1 MSEEMTNEVETEVNT
16 NEVVEE
22 TVAEPSVKEK
32 IADAVEKTAAKEAT
46 EVSSAETAAPAE
58 PPYVPNYKIKSYDS
72 EYEIPETFRGL
83 MTKEN
88 EKAFRE
94 VFEKAY
100 GLDNMKPKYQKA
112 QESFKATSAE
122 LTNLKKSID
131 YLGQFIDSR
140 DFDNFFSRIGVR
152 ESDVM
157 DWVRQ
162 KLELRQMSP
171 EQQRIYQER
180 VALNQQNFAA
190 RAEMDRLKAESETKI
205 QAYQEE
211 MDKIRMSQ
219 LDSELSKAEVASI
232 ANAYDAKHGAGA
244 FRNEVIERASYTF
257 QTKGVDMSA
266 QQAVEN
272 MMKFFTLNAGSV
284 PQAQVQ
290 TQVATPSNKPT
301 IPNVSGKSSS
311 PVSKSVKS
319 LDDLKKLR
327 KESITSLASEY

>member
-1 MSEEMTNEVETEVNT
+1 MSEEMTNELEAEVNT
-16 NEVVEE
+16 NDVAEE
-22 TVAEPSVKEK
+22 TVAADTSVKEK
-32 IADAVEKTAAKEAT
+32 IAENVEKAAAPEETAKEA
-46 EVSSAETAAPAE
+46 APVE
-58 PPYVPNYKIKSYDS
+58 PAYVPNYKIKSYDS

-112 QESFKATSAE
+112 QESLKATSAE

-171 EQQRIYQER
+171 EQQRVYQER

-190 RAEMDRLKAESETKI
+190 RAEMDRLRAESETKI

-219 LDSELSKAEVASI
+219 LDGELSKPDVAAI
-232 ANAYDAKHGAGA
+232 ANAYDAKNGAGA
-244 FRNEVIERASYTF
+244 FRSEVIERAAYAY
-257 QTKGVDMSA
+257 QTKGIDMSA

-284 PQAQVQ
+284 PQVPVQ
-290 TQVATPSNKPT
+290 TPVAQPSNKPT

-327 KESITSLASEY
+327 KEAIGSMASEY